1 MAAETRHIFPI
12 EEEWLAQILSRRGS
26 AACCFGP
33 LGSVTARGP
42 VGPKRR
48 VNAVLVECVRRG
60 RNRAALV
67 FPRARLT
74 GRSLNPEVRAREAVN
89 AG

>member
-1 MAAETRHIFPI
+1 MAAETRHIFLI

-26 AACCFGP
+26 AACCSCKG
-33 LGSVTARGP
+33 A